1 MTNSPRIVKAQLAEA
16 GLDDEE
22 TMKAAIIINDP
33 PYGTE
38 RVYNALRLA
47 HALQKKGSEHEVTVF
62 LMADAVVA
70 ARKGQKTPDGYYN
83 VERMLRRVLAGKG
96 QVLLCGTCMDARGL
110 DDAALMEGGAHRSS
124 MDELATATIEADK
137 VLVF

>member
-1 MTNSPRIVKAQLAEA
+1 
-16 GLDDEE
+16 
-22 TMKAAIIINDP
+22 MKVLFILNDP

-38 RVYNALRLA
+38 RCYNALRLA
-47 HALQKKGSEHEVTVF
+47 GALLKRGADEQVTVF

-70 ARKGQKTPDGYYN
+70 AKSAQKTPEGYYN
-83 VERMLRRVLAGKG
+83 VERMLKRALAGKG

-110 DDAALMEGGAHRSS
+110 TDAEMMAGAQRST
-124 MDELATATIEADK
+124 MDELAAATVEADK

>member
-1 MTNSPRIVKAQLAEA
+1 MKVLFIV
-16 GLDDEE
+16 
-22 TMKAAIIINDP
+22 NDP

-47 HALQKKGSEHEVTVF
+47 QALLKSDLQMKVTVF
-62 LMADAVVA
+62 LMADAVIA
-70 ARKGQKTPDGYYN
+70 AKAGQKTPDGYYN
-83 VERMLRRVLAGKG
+83 VERMLKRVLAGNG

-110 DDAALMEGGAHRSS
+110 DDAAALMTGARRST
-124 MDELATATIEADK
+124 MDELAVATAEADK